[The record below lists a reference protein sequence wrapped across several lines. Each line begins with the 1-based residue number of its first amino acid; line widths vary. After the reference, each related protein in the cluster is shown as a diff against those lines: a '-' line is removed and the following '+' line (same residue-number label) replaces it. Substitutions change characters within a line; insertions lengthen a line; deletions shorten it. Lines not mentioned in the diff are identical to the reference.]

1 MRMAMTFARIARS
14 MTSSSSSHRR
24 TGCTSSVSSTSW
36 SSASLAAWSSGGAG
50 RGRRGILHRGAG
62 AGNVARAGAAG
73 RSGGRVLVDTDGRGE
88 SSPSSSSVVGVD
100 VEGGKTASAAAVEM
114 IDTKP
119 PRGTRDFLPADM
131 RLRQW
136 LFSHFRSVSHSMG
149 FDEVDYPVLESE
161 ALFTRKAGEEISE
174 QLYSFEDKGGRRVA
188 LRPELT
194 PSLARL
200 VLGKGRSAPL
210 PIKWFA
216 IGQCWRYERTTRG
229 RRREHYQWNM
239 DVIGVGGSEAEAEL
253 LAGIVSFFRRV
264 GLTEKDVGL
273 RVSSRR
279 VLQRILEKH
288 GVGEELFGPVCII
301 VDKVDKLPREK
312 IEQMMGDLGVPAA
325 ATEGILRALT
335 LKSVDDLRE
344 VLGGSSGDSNGAD
357 DACITEL
364 ENVFKLAEGY
374 GIRDWIELDVGVVR
388 GLAYYT
394 GIVFEGFD
402 RTGELR
408 AICGGGRYDKLL
420 GMFGGDD
427 LPCCGFGFGDAVI
440 VELLQEKG
448 LIPDLGGGVDD
459 VVVCLGYELR
469 ADAAGVAQR
478 LRDAGRVV
486 DLVLEQK
493 KMKWVFKHAERLGAG
508 RLVIVAGDELERGS
522 VRVKDLA
529 SREELDV
536 RIDDL

>member
-1 MRMAMTFARIARS
+1 
-14 MTSSSSSHRR
+14 
-24 TGCTSSVSSTSW
+24 
-36 SSASLAAWSSGGAG
+36 
-50 RGRRGILHRGAG
+50 
-62 AGNVARAGAAG
+62 
-73 RSGGRVLVDTDGRGE
+73 
-88 SSPSSSSVVGVD
+88 
-100 VEGGKTASAAAVEM
+100 M

-136 LFSHFRSVSHSMG
+136 LFSHFRAVSESMG

-200 VLGKGRSAPL
+200 VLGTGRSAPM
-210 PIKWFA
+210 PIKWYA

-239 DVIGVGGSEAEAEL
+239 DVVGVGGGEAEAEL

-279 VLQRILEKH
+279 VLQRILERH
-288 GVGEELFGPVCII
+288 GVGEALFGPVCIV

-312 IEQMMGDLGVPAA
+312 IERMMGDLGVPPP
-325 ATEGILRALT
+325 ATEGILSALAM
-335 LKSVDDLRE
+335 KSVDELRAL
-344 VLGGSSGDSNGAD
+344 LGGSGGAD
-357 DACITEL
+357 DACIAEL
-364 ENVFKLAEGY
+364 EDVFRLAEGY

-408 AICGGGRYDKLL
+408 AICGGGRYDRLL
-420 GMFGGDD
+420 GTFGGDD

-440 VELLQEKG
+440 VELLQERG
-448 LIPDLGGGVDD
+448 LLPQLGAGVDD
-459 VVVCLGYELR
+459 VVVCLGAELR
-469 ADAAGVAQR
+469 ADAARVAQR
-478 LRDAGRVV
+478 LRDAGRAV

-493 KMKWVFKHAERLGAG
+493 KMKWVFKHAERLGAA

-529 SREELDV
+529 SREESDV
-536 RIDDL
+536 KIDDL